1 MQEPTSLHV
10 SFEDVAFNFAQCTI
24 LLLFIYTCEPIKK
37 LIVPSLNFKV
47 LKQINVY
54 VYVLLFFALDWIICS
69 YVLAPLFPHAG
80 EEQYIALDFE
90 ILEKHPILLFL
101 GTAIF
106 VPIHE
111 ELIFRGMILRFLQ
124 ERFPFWLAAV
134 GSSFI
139 FGIAHIYSVGVMISA
154 FISGMFMAILCK
166 KTNSIIPAILLHI
179 LINTFA

>member
-1 MQEPTSLHV
+1 
-10 SFEDVAFNFAQCTI
+10 I

-90 ILEKHPILLFL
+90 ILEKHPIL
-101 GTAIF
+101 
-106 VPIHE
+106 
-111 ELIFRGMILRFLQ
+111 
-124 ERFPFWLAAV
+124 
-134 GSSFI
+134 
-139 FGIAHIYSVGVMISA
+139 
-154 FISGMFMAILCK
+154 
-166 KTNSIIPAILLHI
+166 
-179 LINTFA
+179 